1 MAYNVT
7 LNICAPVHSQVL
19 NMGFSCTL
27 IMTLWP
33 VSTVFRVFKA
43 ILCYIVEHALD
54 SERYVVSKK
63 MRPHQVNENGVSFL
77 IKVAVLYGRA

>member
-1 MAYNVT
+1 MT
-7 LNICAPVHSQVL
+7 LNICAPVDSQVL

-43 ILCYIVEHALD
+43 ILCHIVEHALD
-54 SERYVVSKK
+54 CERYVVPKN
-63 MRPHQVNENGVSFL
+63 MRPHQVNENGVSFST
-77 IKVAVLYGRA
+77 KVAILYEKA